1 MSYSFPSVMNDST
14 KPPIPE
20 VGYRFHPT
28 HAELVYNYL
37 KPKILGDDVE
47 DLSIMPEVHVC
58 QHEPWEL
65 PDMSKIKS
73 KDSEWYFFCPRDF
86 KYLNGSRSNRRTKLG
101 FWKPTGKSLKIRSK
115 GTKKVIGIRKTLVF
129 YTKASPKSIR
139 TGWIM
144 HEYEYISDLGLSN
157 KGEYVLCK
165 LKKKP
170 DEKTNKGEPNH
181 QMVSISDPEAAPNCI
196 IEGERGSSMEMPS
209 KFINHSTCG
218 YGERSGILDLD
229 FDDPNP
235 DKEAY
240 IPAHDEGERNSP
252 TAMPWCLENGNP
264 WETTEEGC
272 LRSSVVSPGNSPT
285 DAWLPELSELIPRIW
300 EGLKASIL
308 DVENNLLAPF
318 QPAASESPEKIS
330 LHNGFDA
337 PVST

>member
-1 MSYSFPSVMNDST
+1 MTFLPKHSPLVTQAPSLFRYQEEEEEEEEEVPWPRAASCSSSFRFKSILGRGMSYSFPSVMNDST

-20 VGYRFHPT
+20 TCLSCRRFT
-28 HAELVYNYL
+28 FA
-37 KPKILGDDVE
+37 K
-47 DLSIMPEVHVC
+47 
-58 QHEPWEL
+58 HEPWEL
-65 PDMSKIKS
+65 PDKSNIKS

-144 HEYEYISDLGLSN
+144 HEYEYISDLSLSN
-157 KGEYVLCK
+157 Q
-165 LKKKP
+165 KKP

-209 KFINHSTCG
+209 KFINHST
-218 YGERSGILDLD
+218 R
-229 FDDPNP
+229 

-240 IPAHDEGERNSP
+240 IPAPDEGERNSP
-252 TAMPWCLENGNP
+252 TAMHWCLENSNP

-272 LRSSVVSPGNSPT
+272 LRSSVVSTENSPT
-285 DAWLPELSELIPRIW
+285 DAWLPELLELIPRIW
-300 EGLKASIL
+300 EKLKASIL
-308 DVENNLLAPF
+308 DVENNLPAPL
-318 QPAASESPEKIS
+318 QPAASEKIS
-330 LHNGFDA
+330 LRNGVDA